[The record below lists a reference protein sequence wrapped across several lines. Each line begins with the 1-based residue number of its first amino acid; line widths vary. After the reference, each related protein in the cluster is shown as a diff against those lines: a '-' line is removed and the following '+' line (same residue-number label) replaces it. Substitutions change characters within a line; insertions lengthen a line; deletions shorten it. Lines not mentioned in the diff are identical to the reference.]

1 MTMTYRA
8 DQHNHRHT
16 RAIASVIAAGL
27 LLTGCT
33 TNQHDTMTPHEARDT
48 LISTIEESAALL
60 DVSGW
65 NRDHAAGVQSC
76 GPDGT
81 SAKYGY
87 GYGAPQPDPPRD
99 RHADAKTIADYWTS
113 LGMTVRTVLNP
124 EGDPVVFSTG
134 GPVQGMKFV
143 TAPPGDY
150 YIAGTSLCVP
160 GNVSELRKEQTRG

>member
-1 MTMTYRA
+1 
-8 DQHNHRHT
+8 
-16 RAIASVIAAGL
+16 
-27 LLTGCT
+27 
-33 TNQHDTMTPHEARDT
+33 MTPHEARDT

-99 RHADAKTIADYWTS
+99 RHADVKKIADYWTS
-113 LGMTVRTVLNP
+113 LGMTVRTVETNGTP
-124 EGDPVVFSTG
+124 AVFANG
-134 GPVQGMKFV
+134 GAIAALSFSP
-143 TAPPGDY
+143 APGDY
-150 YIAGTSLCVP
+150 YISGTSLCVP